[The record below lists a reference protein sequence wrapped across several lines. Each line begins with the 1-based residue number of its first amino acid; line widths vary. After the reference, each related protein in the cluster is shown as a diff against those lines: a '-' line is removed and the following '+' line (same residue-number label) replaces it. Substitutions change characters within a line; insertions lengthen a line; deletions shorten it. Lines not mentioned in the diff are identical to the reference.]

1 MNETTTDTVTQIV
14 RYLAIAAGSGAIT
27 RGYTTA
33 DELSLAAGALVTLGA
48 IAWGVWRRVRA
59 AKA

>member
-48 IAWGVWRRVRA
+48 IA
-59 AKA
+59 